1 MAFLANGFQKP
12 FRGFPD
18 GRMVQNAVFQE
29 TISPM
34 KQHNPPCPTLLALD
48 TATEACSVALLHQG
62 QILSHYEVIPRLHA
76 QRLLPMLQA
85 LLSEAGIA
93 LNAVD
98 AIAFGRGPG
107 AFTGVRIAASVA
119 QGLGFALDLP
129 LLPISNL
136 AALAQRALRE
146 HGAEQVAAA
155 IDARMG
161 ELYWGCYRLEQ
172 NEMRLQGVEAVLP
185 PAQAALPRSA
195 SGDWFGAGSG
205 WAVAGEHQQL
215 VNISGKDLRLLP
227 HAEDIL
233 YLAQLAFVRGEAIP
247 AEQAQPVYLRD
258 KVASKP
264 ASPSPPPPLPQAGE
278 GSSIVH

>member
-1 MAFLANGFQKP
+1 MQ
-12 FRGFPD
+12 PD
-18 GRMVQNAVFQE
+18 TQ
-29 TISPM
+29 
-34 KQHNPPCPTLLALD
+34 PTLLALD

-62 QILSHYEVIPRLHA
+62 QILSYYEVIPRLHA

-93 LNAVD
+93 LSVVET
-98 AIAFGRGPG
+98 IAFGRGPG

-129 LLPISNL
+129 LLPVSNL
-136 AALAQRALRE
+136 AALAQRAWRE

-161 ELYWGCYRLEQ
+161 ELYFGCYHFEQ
-172 NEMRLQGVEAVLP
+172 GEMRLQGIEAVLP
-185 PAQAALPRSA
+185 PEQAALPRTA

-205 WAVAGEHQQL
+205 WQVAGGHQQL
-215 VNISGKDLRLLP
+215 ALITGKDAALLP

-233 YLAQLAFVRGEAIP
+233 HLAQSAFTRGEQIP

-258 KVASKP
+258 KVASQP
-264 ASPSPPPPLPQAGE
+264 APPSPPAPLP
-278 GSSIVH
+278 